1 MLLPAIRFC
10 MMRRSFLILAI
21 ISSLFVGCRKSN
33 DPAPVDEAPK
43 YLVVSSNQAFN
54 GSVSVYS
61 AGIYTGKSYFVNQS
75 PFQDR
80 ISDAVISGDKMY
92 AVRAVSSLVDV
103 IDVAS
108 MTLIK
113 SLPFAKGSSG
123 NYYRQIDF
131 SNNKIIVSD
140 RGFIP
145 NGSFDDESFLKIIDP
160 DNGKVDSI
168 PIVKNSAILA
178 MTQLNSKIF
187 ISRQMP
193 DYSLSILVLD
203 AATYAIIKDINL
215 GEGYSTDLLFD
226 RHDNLLVFSRG
237 KIIIIS
243 TTDYVTIKTKL
254 IGGTSVNHSFGA
266 ITNSVGFCID
276 KDNDIV
282 YFLRQAAQPA
292 SAPYIF
298 SSYNIV
304 SDDIRT
310 LNVNFIN
317 ASTMAY
323 DKKKKLVLM
332 GDISGTAGV
341 IKLYNTD
348 GSLSSKIDVPSV
360 PSDILIK

>member
-1 MLLPAIRFC
+1 MIKH
-10 MMRRSFLILAI
+10 SFLLWVVTA
-21 ISSLFVGCRKSN
+21 SLFISCKKSD
-33 DPAPVDEAPK
+33 DPAPIEEVPK
-43 YLVVSSNQAFN
+43 YFMISSNQAFK

-61 AGIYTGKSYFVNQS
+61 AGVYTGKSYFVNQS
-75 PFQDR
+75 PYQDR
-80 ISDAVISGDKMY
+80 IADAVISGDKMY

-113 SLPFAKGSSG
+113 SVPFAKQPSG
-123 NYYRQIDF
+123 NYFRQIDF

-145 NGSFDDESFLKIIDP
+145 DGSFDDESFLKIIDP
-160 DNGKVDSI
+160 DNGKVDSV

-178 MTQLNSKIF
+178 MAQLNGKIF
-187 ISRQMP
+187 ISRQMQ
-193 DYSLSILVLD
+193 DYTLSILVLD

-226 RHDNLLVFSRG
+226 REDNLLVFSRG

-254 IGGTSVNHSFGA
+254 IGGTSVNYSFGV

-276 KDNDIV
+276 KENNIV

-304 SDDIRT
+304 SDDVRT

-323 DKKKKLVLM
+323 DKKKKLILM
-332 GDISGTAGV
+332 GDISGAAGA

-348 GSLSSKIDVPSV
+348 GSLSSKIDVPSI